1 MKTQPH
7 PDAWRGLQGNY
18 AGSVSR
24 FVAYAIDIAASYGLF
39 TLGLTGF
46 SFAVHI
52 ITGRQV
58 SWNKE
63 SIIVVVLFVIWEF
76 VYFAYSWSVGGKTIG
91 MAVLGVRVVRADG
104 RDVEPRQAIIRTLA
118 LPLSILLLGLGF
130 IGILLQREHR
140 ALHDLIAGT
149 AVVYAW
155 DARAARL
162 RLLAREA
169 LPGGGGP
176 GGGGPGGGDVT
187 PPGGADA
194 PGGVDAPPAGPAA
207 AAAAD
212 GQAPMSVDAATSP
225 QA

>member
-7 PDAWRGLQGNY
+7 PDAWRGLQGHY
-18 AGSVSR
+18 AGAVSR
-24 FVAYAIDIAASYGLF
+24 FAAYAIDIAASYGLF
-39 TLGLTGF
+39 TLALTGI

-58 SWNKE
+58 AWSKE
-63 SIIVVVLFVIWEF
+63 NIIVVVVFVVWEF

-104 RDVEPRQAIIRTLA
+104 SNVEPRQAVMRTLA

-130 IGILLQREHR
+130 VGILLQREHR

-176 GGGGPGGGDVT
+176 GGGDVM
-187 PPGGADA
+187 PPGGDASLAAPVVADSQV
-194 PGGVDAPPAGPAA
+194 PITVDSTTP
-207 AAAAD
+207 
-212 GQAPMSVDAATSP
+212 P

>member
-58 SWNKE
+58 AWNKE
-63 SIIVVVLFVIWEF
+63 NIIVVVLFVIWEF

-104 RDVEPRQAIIRTLA
+104 RDVEPRQAVIRTLA

-187 PPGGADA
+187 PPGGA
-194 PGGVDAPPAGPAA
+194 GAPPADAPPAA
-207 AAAAD
+207 AAAVD
-212 GQAPMSVDAATSP
+212 GQAPVSVDAATSP

>member
-1 MKTQPH
+1 MKTRPH
-7 PDAWRGLQGNY
+7 PDAWGGLQGHY

-24 FVAYAIDIAASYGLF
+24 FAAYAIDIAASYGLF
-39 TLGLTGF
+39 TLALTGI

-52 ITGRQV
+52 TTGRQV
-58 SWNKE
+58 AWSKE
-63 SIIVVVLFVIWEF
+63 NIIVIVAFAVWEF
-76 VYFAYSWSVGGKTIG
+76 LYFAFSWSVAGKTIG
-91 MAVLGVRVVRADG
+91 MGLLGVRVVRADG
-104 RDVEPRQAIIRTLA
+104 RNVEPRQAVIRTLA
-118 LPLSILLLGLGF
+118 LPLSILLFGLGF

-169 LPGGGGP
+169 V
-176 GGGGPGGGDVT
+176 PGGGDVT

-194 PGGVDAPPAGPAA
+194 WPAA
-207 AAAAD
+207 PVAAD
-212 GQAPMSVDAATSP
+212 GQAPVAVDGQAPVAAHDSP
-225 QA
+225 

>member
-162 RLLAREA
+162 RLLAR
-169 LPGGGGP
+169 
-176 GGGGPGGGDVT
+176 GPGGGDVT

-194 PGGVDAPPAGPAA
+194 PPAGVDAPPAGPAPA
-207 AAAAD
+207 APVD
-212 GQAPMSVDAATSP
+212 GQAPMSVDAAASA
-225 QA
+225 QL